1 MRRCL
6 PGWIGSPASMDL
18 RHAADRHTGAA
29 GTAKEKVYK
38 LRDECGLLLMVRPTG
53 AKWWRLR
60 YRFQGPGK
68 MISLGSCPDV
78 TLSMRGTAATVYE
91 IGCATPSV
99 LPLLQSRCAP
109 DVRFV
114 CADESPTLAASRRD
128 QVARI
133 AGAREARSVLIN
145 WDRDVALRNVSVALL
160 ANCPSRARSR
170 QVSAVRRRAS
180 RPE

>member
-91 IGCATPSV
+91 IGCTRHLQCCRCYKADAHRTCASCVPTNRRRSPRVVATR
-99 LPLLQSRCAP
+99 LRG
-109 DVRFV
+109 
-114 CADESPTLAASRRD
+114 SP
-128 QVARI
+128 
-133 AGAREARSVLIN
+133 AREKPGACKSTGIETARY
-145 WDRDVALRNVSVALL
+145 AM
-160 ANCPSRARSR
+160 
-170 QVSAVRRRAS
+170 
-180 RPE
+180 